1 MSYLVLGTIAFIVG
15 AAAVTALWHRVW
27 RRNVWPSV
35 AAALTM
41 ATAAAAASYV
51 SAGEG
56 NQLFEFFVQ
65 IFLMA
70 LVVAMVVEYFVRR
83 HRRANKTAG

>member
-1 MSYLVLGTIAFIVG
+1 MSHLVLGTIAFILG
-15 AAAVTALWHRVW
+15 AAAVAVVWHRVW

-51 SAGEG
+51 STGDG
-56 NQLFEFFVQ
+56 NQLMEFFVQ
-65 IFLMA
+65 IFLIA
-70 LVVAMVVEYFVRR
+70 FAVSMVVELLVRR
-83 HRRANKTAG
+83 HRRAKQG